1 MIRVLLVDDH
11 PALRA
16 GLQTVLRLEPG
27 LIPVGAAADGEA
39 ALEEAGRWDPS
50 VVLVDYNLPGE
61 NGLLLCRRLK
71 GMERAPRVLIYS
83 AYADTSL
90 AVPARLAGADG
101 IANKGA
107 PAEELL
113 EAIRIVAKGRP
124 LFPPLSPEMI
134 DATAARLPPEDRGII
149 DLLVESTPDA
159 EIATRLGLDSG
170 EVGERVHAMLGRLGA
185 TPRGLSPPV
194 P

>member
-16 GLQTVLRLEPG
+16 GLETVLRLEPG

-39 ALEEAGRWDPS
+39 ALEKARHWDPS
-50 VVLVDYNLPGE
+50 VVLVDYSLPGE
-61 NGLLLCRRLK
+61 NGLVLCRRLK
-71 GMERAPRVLIYS
+71 EIAPAPRVLIYS
-83 AYADTSL
+83 AYADTTL

-101 IANKGA
+101 IASKGA

-124 LFPPLSPEMI
+124 LFPPLSPDMI
-134 DATAARLPPEDRGII
+134 DATAARLPREDRGIF
-149 DLLVESTPDA
+149 DLLVDRTSNA
-159 EIATRLGLDSG
+159 EIATRLGLDG
-170 EVGERVHAMLGRLGA
+170 REVRERVRAMLERLGA
-185 TPRGLSPPV
+185 SPGA
-194 P
+194 